1 MGSYPPL
8 KGGFLLG
15 GAVSGA
21 VNTRKTPFAD
31 GALPSIRIAW
41 LFSVLLAAS
50 WSFVAAE
57 ILLSLE
63 GNASHW
69 PLGLI
74 FLSVLAILTVTGF
87 VSRAAVRQSS
97 A

>member
-87 VSRAAVRQSS
+87 FFKGSCS
-97 A
+97 AE